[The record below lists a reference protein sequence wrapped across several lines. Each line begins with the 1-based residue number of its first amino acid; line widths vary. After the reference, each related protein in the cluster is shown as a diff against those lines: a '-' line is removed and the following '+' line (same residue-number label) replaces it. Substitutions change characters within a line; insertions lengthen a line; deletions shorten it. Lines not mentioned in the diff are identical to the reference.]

1 MQLWARIILVLGNH
15 VWSELHRLRNRGR
28 ADAANLTNII
38 MGRGLKWVV
47 LSELGGIS
55 ASCSLSPMSSNSI
68 SPIAE
73 LRITRQSPRKRCAE
87 GRIANVLWQ
96 RLVHRETLDN
106 GTTYTKKSSLSLNR
120 DECSR
125 SHCSGH
131 CASKKDATKL
141 FTLSVTLPNPARTTR
156 GNKFKLQKFTCDY
169 NFRNIHF
176 AAVNLE

>member
-1 MQLWARIILVLGNH
+1 MFMQLWARIIVVLGNH

-73 LRITRQSPRKRCAE
+73 LRITRKRSA
-87 GRIANVLWQ
+87 
-96 RLVHRETLDN
+96 
-106 GTTYTKKSSLSLNR
+106 
-120 DECSR
+120 
-125 SHCSGH
+125 
-131 CASKKDATKL
+131 
-141 FTLSVTLPNPARTTR
+141 VT
-156 GNKFKLQKFTCDY
+156 QEEMC
-169 NFRNIHF
+169 
-176 AAVNLE
+176 